1 MENRQVSVRIRLRK
15 PEGKTLLVSANG
27 NAAATRG
34 KHFKRFSQRKL
45 NAAETPNILT
55 ILLLHVSRRN
65 RSAET

>member
-15 PEGKTLLVSANG
+15 PEGKTLLVSENG
-27 NAAATRG
+27 
-34 KHFKRFSQRKL
+34 